1 MINLYILFLR
11 DVHSHFERRIYGF
24 SSLKNFFVG
33 IYVVQ
38 TRIGEIFM
46 LYVYAWPLCFLP
58 SCHCM
63 SSVSSS
69 LIDSL

>member
-1 MINLYILFLR
+1 MINLYILFLG
-11 DVHSHFERRIYGF
+11 DVPSHFERRIYGF

-46 LYVYAWPLCFLP
+46 LYMHGPYVFCPRVTE
-58 SCHCM
+58 CHRCHHR
-63 SSVSSS
+63 
-69 LIDSL
+69 